1 MLNRM
6 IMARLARRQMSEQWI
21 NSPAGPKTIHF
32 WAPAW
37 KWSLVFAGLA
47 DYFRLVFNFR
57 IISPFGYALK

>member
-6 IMARLARRQMSEQWI
+6 MMARLARRQMSTQQWI

-47 DYFRLVFNFR
+47 DYFR
-57 IISPFGYALK
+57 